1 MWNGKATIILLT
13 VLLVRKILLYQ
24 VSYFPEI
31 YTHSKNKIKVELDL
45 TNHATK
51 SDFKKTAVIDISEFA
66 KT

>member
-31 YTHSKNKIKVELDL
+31 YTHSKNNIKVELDL
-45 TNHATK
+45 TNYTTK
-51 SDFKKTAVIDISEFA
+51 SDFKKAAVIDISEFA

>member
-51 SDFKKTAVIDISEFA
+51 SDFKKAAVIDISEFA